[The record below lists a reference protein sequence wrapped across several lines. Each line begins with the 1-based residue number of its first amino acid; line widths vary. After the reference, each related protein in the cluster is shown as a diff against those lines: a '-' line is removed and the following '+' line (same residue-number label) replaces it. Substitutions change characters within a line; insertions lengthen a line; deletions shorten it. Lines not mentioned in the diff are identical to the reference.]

1 MHGGEA
7 MPGILAAYRHLQPPC
22 GGSCLV
28 SQLHLLLLSPP
39 LTASLPAPCNAR
51 PLQLIRY
58 VKLQNRDDIRVRNE
72 SRAK

>member
-1 MHGGEA
+1 M
-7 MPGILAAYRHLQPPC
+7 
-22 GGSCLV
+22 

>member
-1 MHGGEA
+1 MGA
-7 MPGILAAYRHLQPPC
+7 VLPLLK
-22 GGSCLV
+22 
-28 SQLHLLLLSPP
+28 LLLLSPL
-39 LTASLPAPCNAR
+39 LTASQPAAHKAC